1 MPGVQ
6 GGGPRSGRFGA
17 VVTAMVTPFDHD
29 LRLDLDAAVGLA
41 KHLAD
46 DGTDG
51 LVLSGT
57 TGEGPTLSDGE
68 KLDLF
73 RAVRE
78 AVTIPV
84 IAGTGTNDTAH
95 SVHLT
100 QEAARLG
107 VDGILAVT
115 PYYNRPSQAGLRRH
129 FTAIAAA
136 AGDLPVVLYDIE
148 VRSGRPITTETLF
161 TLARDVPNIV
171 AVKDASG
178 KIPQAAVRC
187 AQAPAG
193 FEVYCGNDG
202 DLLPFLALGGVGIVS
217 VASHWAGSVFQELC
231 TSFAK
236 GDVETA
242 RAANARL
249 LESFEFQG
257 TDDAPSPVPT
267 KAMLRVM
274 GIDVGRARP
283 PMGPDEPDGLE
294 DRARAVLDGLGRS
307 AQ

>member
-1 MPGVQ
+1 M
-6 GGGPRSGRFGA
+6 STARFGR
-17 VVTAMVTPFDHD
+17 VITAMVTPFDDD

-46 DGTDG
+46 SGSDG

-73 RAVRE
+73 RAVRD
-78 AVTIPV
+78 AVTIPL

-100 QEAARLG
+100 KEAAQLG

-115 PYYNRPSQAGLRRH
+115 PYYNRPSQAGLIGH
-129 FTAIAAA
+129 FTAIADA
-136 AGDLPVVLYDIE
+136 AGSIPVVLYDIE
-148 VRSGRPITTETLF
+148 VRSGRPIKTDTLF
-161 TLARDVPNIV
+161 TLARDVTNIV

-178 KIPQAAVRC
+178 NIPQAAVRC

-193 FEVYCGNDG
+193 FEIYSGNDG
-202 DLLPFLALGGVGIVS
+202 DTLPFLALGGVGVIS
-217 VASHWAGSVFQELC
+217 VAAHWAGSLFQEM
-231 TSFAK
+231 FDAFER
-236 GDVETA
+236 GDVVAA
-242 RAANARL
+242 RTANARL
-249 LESFEFQG
+249 LESYAFQG
-257 TDDAPSPVPT
+257 TDDAPSPLPT
-267 KAMLRVM
+267 KALLRVM

-283 PMGPDEPDGLE
+283 PMGPDEPADLE
-294 DRARAVLDGLGRS
+294 DRARAVLGNLG
-307 AQ
+307 

>member
-1 MPGVQ
+1 MA
-6 GGGPRSGRFGA
+6 RFGQ
-17 VVTAMVTPFDHD
+17 VVTAMVTPFDDD

-41 KHLAD
+41 KRLAD
-46 DGTDG
+46 SGSDG
-51 LVLSGT
+51 LVLAGT

-78 AVTIPV
+78 AVTIPLL
-84 IAGTGTNDTAH
+84 AGTGTNDTEH

-100 QEAARLG
+100 REAARLG

-115 PYYNRPSQAGLRRH
+115 PYYNRPSQAGLAAH

-148 VRSGRPITTETLF
+148 VRSGRPITTDTLLS
-161 TLARDVPNIV
+161 LARDVSNIV

-178 KIPQAAVRC
+178 KVTQAAVRC
-187 AQAPAG
+187 AHAPAG

-202 DLLPFLALGGVGIVS
+202 DLLPFLAVGAVGVVS
-217 VASHWAGSVFQELC
+217 VASHWAGPVFQDLC
-231 TSFAK
+231 ASFQR
-236 GDVETA
+236 GDVDAA

-249 LESFEFQG
+249 LESYAFQG
-257 TDDAPSPVPT
+257 TDDAPSPLPT
-267 KAMLRVM
+267 KALLRVM
-274 GIDVGRARP
+274 GIDVGRCRP
-283 PMGPDEPDGLE
+283 PMGPDEPADLE
-294 DRARAVLDGLGRS
+294 DRARTLLADL
-307 AQ
+307 A